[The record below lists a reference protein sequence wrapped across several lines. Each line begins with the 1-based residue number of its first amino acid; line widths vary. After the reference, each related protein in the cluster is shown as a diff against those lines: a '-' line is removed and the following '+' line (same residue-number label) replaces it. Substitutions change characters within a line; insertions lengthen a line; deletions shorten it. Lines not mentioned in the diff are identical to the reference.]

1 MVATVQNGAVAA
13 EGYSVAEAAAQLG
26 RKPRTIRRYIEM
38 GQLAATRVRTP
49 RGLEY
54 RVTDLTLRYPADDAG
69 MPRPADADRGLPRH
83 AEDDQAPDAGMPR
96 PADADRGLPRH
107 AEDDQAPDAGMPRPA
122 ESVPVAENQ
131 VLVPIDAWQRM
142 MEQLGNLHQAGQQL
156 ADARERAA
164 KAETET
170 TFLRER
176 LAELRAENERLRAA
190 EAPATPASATPEDT
204 PRRPW
209 WRFW

>member
-54 RVTDLTLRYPADDAG
+54 RVTDLTLRYPAD
-69 MPRPADADRGLPRH
+69 
-83 AEDDQAPDAGMPR
+83 DAGMPR